1 MSFLS
6 VNGIS
11 VSYGPLRALWEVSLQ
26 ISSGERVGLLGANGA
41 GKSTILNTIIG
52 CNKVMSGQIQ
62 FNGRDVTNSSPA
74 DRVAGGISLV
84 PEGRRL
90 FSEMTVR
97 ENLELGAYL
106 ARPRAN
112 LSSSLEQMFEL
123 FPVLREKSSQAAGT
137 LSGGQ
142 QQMVAIGR
150 ALMSQ
155 PSLIML
161 DEPFIGV
168 APIVVDEVMGA
179 LQKIAGQ
186 GITVILV
193 EQNTQ
198 RALQFVDRAYVIEN
212 GRVVAAGRREELLE
226 DKEFG
231 NKFLGL
237 N

>member
-1 MSFLS
+1 MSFLA

-11 VSYGPLRALWEVSLQ
+11 VSYGALRALWEVSLQ
-26 ISSGERVGLLGANGA
+26 ISRGERVGLLGANGA

-52 CNKVMSGQIQ
+52 YNKVLSGQIQ
-62 FNGRDVTNSSPA
+62 FNGRDVTKSSPA

-106 ARPRAN
+106 QRPRAN
-112 LSSSLEQMFEL
+112 LRSSLEQMFEL

-179 LQKIAGQ
+179 LHQIAGQ

-198 RALQFVDRAYVIEN
+198 RALQFVERAYVIEN